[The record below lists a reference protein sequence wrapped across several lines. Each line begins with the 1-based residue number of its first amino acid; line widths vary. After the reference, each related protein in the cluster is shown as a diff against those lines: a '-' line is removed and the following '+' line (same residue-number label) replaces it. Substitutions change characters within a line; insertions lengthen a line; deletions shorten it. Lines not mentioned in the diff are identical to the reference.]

1 MTADEL
7 KGQLNLGAS
16 LLMMNS
22 ELKEIA
28 KMLYPNETVGKG
40 ATGSIDGKTGLIVA
54 TNKRVI
60 FVSKVLFSSKVEE
73 FNYSKISTVEI
84 SSTLMAE
91 MTILFSGSRIKIHS
105 MGASKA
111 KALAEYIKLQ
121 INAPAEATVANII
134 QPSKS
139 EPDAFE
145 QIEKLAKL
153 KDQGIITDEEFTA
166 KKKQLL
172 GL

>member
-1 MTADEL
+1 
-7 KGQLNLGAS
+7 
-16 LLMMNS
+16 
-22 ELKEIA
+22 
-28 KMLYPNETVGKG
+28 
-40 ATGSIDGKTGLIVA
+40 
-54 TNKRVI
+54 
-60 FVSKVLFSSKVEE
+60 
-73 FNYSKISTVEI
+73 
-84 SSTLMAE
+84 
-91 MTILFSGSRIKIHS
+91 

-111 KALAEYIKLQ
+111 KALAEYIKHQ
-121 INAPAEATVANII
+121 INAPSEATVANII
-134 QPSKS
+134 LPSKS